1 MADRGCDELT
11 VHPTLEGPMAQQIWP
26 ADEPHEVVLAAGG
39 ARLAVDL
46 RGGGMRRLVV
56 DDWDVIDGYPAGV
69 VPAGSRGAVL
79 VPWPNRVRD
88 GRWTWRGRQLQLDVH
103 SPDQPNAIHGLV
115 AWQPWTVLE
124 QSSSSTSVGT
134 VLQPHPGYP
143 FRLAV
148 ALDYELAP
156 DRIGVTMRVKNLGTE
171 AAPLG
176 VGMHPYLHVGANEDG
191 GIGGAELGVPARTA
205 LDTDG
210 GLPTGTTHRF
220 HGDVGRIGHRAFDT
234 PLTDLERDEDGW
246 ARVRLRGPLGELV
259 LAVDGA
265 WSWLQIYTGDTLP
278 EGQRRRSLAV
288 EPMTCPPNALADDRD
303 LLVLEPGADWAG
315 TWELAWTAA
324 G

>member
-11 VHPTLEGPMAQQIWP
+11 VHPTPEGFMAQHTWP
-26 ADEPHEVVLAAGG
+26 ADETHEVVLAAGE

-46 RGGGMRRLVV
+46 RGGGLRRLVV
-56 DDWDVIDGYPAGV
+56 GDWDVIDGYPAGA
-69 VPAGSRGAVL
+69 VPSGWRGAVL

-88 GRWTWRGRQLQLDVH
+88 GRWTWRGRELQLDVR

-124 QSSSSTSVGT
+124 RTPTTTSVGT
-134 VLQPHPGYP
+134 VLEPHQGYP

-148 ALDYELAP
+148 ALDYDLGVDRLA
-156 DRIGVTMRVKNLGTE
+156 VTVRVRNLGSA
-171 AAPLG
+171 AAPFG

-191 GIGGAELGVPARTA
+191 GIGGAEVSVPARTA
-205 LDTDG
+205 LDTEG
-210 GLPTGTTHRF
+210 GLPTGATHRF

-234 PLTDLERDEDGW
+234 PVTDLDRDDDGW

-259 LAVDGA
+259 LAADEA
-265 WSWLQIYTGDTLP
+265 WPWLQIFTGDTLP

-288 EPMTCPPNALADDRD
+288 EPMTCPPNALADGRD
-303 LLVLEPGADWAG
+303 LVVLEPGTDWSG
-315 TWELAWTAA
+315 TWTLGWTAA
-324 G
+324 R